1 MTATWGAYAEH
12 KKQQQGLEMLLKAH
26 GMFFV
31 LSYFSASN
39 YNYLQMDYVYG
50 TGMGRELRQHQG

>member
-31 LSYFSASN
+31 LSYFSANN
-39 YNYLQMDYVYG
+39 YNK
-50 TGMGRELRQHQG
+50 LRMWALRAQGKGKAPAYI